1 MHISLCVHTH
11 IYNEAMPSGK
21 ISMPN
26 IGNENLRLLMTSII
40 GLVRCHHHKFGYP
53 PLNYGKMR
61 SIAIAKFVAT
71 QNTS

>member
-11 IYNEAMPSGK
+11 IYKEAMPSGK

-40 GLVRCHHHKFGYP
+40 ALVRCHHHKFGYP
-53 PLNYGKMR
+53 LLNY
-61 SIAIAKFVAT
+61 
-71 QNTS
+71 